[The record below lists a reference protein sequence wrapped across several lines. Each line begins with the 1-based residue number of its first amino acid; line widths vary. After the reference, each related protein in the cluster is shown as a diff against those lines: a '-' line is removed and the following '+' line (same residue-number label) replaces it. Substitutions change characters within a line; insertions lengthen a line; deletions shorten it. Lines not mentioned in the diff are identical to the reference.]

1 MVKCVVCQ
9 QPVPAGTVP
18 VYKYGQTYCASCS
31 AKVERISSDLLD
43 RREYAG
49 GLPFTAA
56 NLSFP
61 DILGLISFILAMVGL
76 VTGGFLCIVAFI
88 MSFFAIG
95 KERWHFGAFVFY
107 AGFSLLFTVAVLAM
121 IMALHAWA

>member
-18 VYKYGQTYCASCS
+18 VYKYGQTYCPSCS

-43 RREYAG
+43 RRNNAG
-49 GLPFTAA
+49 SMPSVAV

-61 DILGLISFILAMVGL
+61 DILGFTSFILAMVGL
-76 VTGGFLCIVAFI
+76 VTGGLLCIVAFI
-88 MSFFAIG
+88 MSLFAID
-95 KERWHFGAFVFY
+95 KERWPFGAIVFY
-107 AGFSLLFTVAVLAM
+107 AGFFLLFALAVLA
-121 IMALHAWA
+121 IVLALHA